1 MAINTPQQAISKANS
16 ITTGYGGYCLAF
28 VQDCYNAKP
37 VEPHAKAAWTNS
49 NHKHTTANTTNI
61 PTGAPIWFDSPTS
74 PRYGHCAIYLGAG
87 MMRTTDSSDNRI
99 HTVAVSTWT
108 RAGYRLLG
116 WTEDIENQMIPG
128 LTSVNQNASSKP
140 VVIAG
145 RYKCV
150 VDALNVRDK
159 PSTSGK
165 IVATYKRGQTLNLQ
179 AWGEFHD
186 GYLWGRYVGGSGN
199 TRYIAMGVQSGQT
212 CSQWYLA
219 LN

>member
-1 MAINTPQQAISKANS
+1 MVNTPTQAINKAKS
-16 ITTGYGGYCLAF
+16 ITNGYGGYCLAF
-28 VQDCYNAKP
+28 IQDCYNAKA
-37 VEPHAKAAWTNS
+37 VEPSAIAAWNNS
-49 NHKHTTANTTNI
+49 DHKHPTTSLDGI
-61 PTGAPIWFDSPTS
+61 PAGAPIYFSGGGP
-74 PRYGHCAIYLGAG
+74 YGHVALYLGQG
-87 MMRTTDSSDNRI
+87 MMRTTNSADNKI
-99 HTVAVSTWT
+99 HTDPVSLWT
-108 RAGYRLLG
+108 GNYGYTLLG

-128 LTSVNQNASSKP
+128 LTSVNQDASSKP

-165 IVATYKRGQTLNLQ
+165 IVDTYKRGQTLNLQ

-199 TRYIAMGVQSGQT
+199 TRYIAIGVKSGQT